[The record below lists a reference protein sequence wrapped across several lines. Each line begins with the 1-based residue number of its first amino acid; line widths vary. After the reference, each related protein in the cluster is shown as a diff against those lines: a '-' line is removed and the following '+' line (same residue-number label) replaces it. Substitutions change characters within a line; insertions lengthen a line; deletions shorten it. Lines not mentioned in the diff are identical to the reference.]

1 MKVRKYVIVTVL
13 FCLIFYAMPVS
24 QDTAA
29 PLMIDEHADHSIG
42 DLSLQLEEEI
52 ASEERALAG
61 RYETPPSSQFED
73 TIAIIVENPLY
84 PSIGDAVDQYRQ
96 DLNDS
101 GYNTLLYTELLS
113 TAEELKGNL
122 TQWYKE
128 QSLCGAVLM
137 GRLPYAE
144 FYHPAAPG
152 FDASIFICDLFLMDL
167 DGLWTDGNPEDGIYD
182 GHSGETPTSDIFPEI
197 FVGRIDP
204 TCLSWS
210 SSVADEVNNYLAR
223 IHDYRTGGVQ
233 RTRRAIVYV
242 DDDWA
247 GYWGTRWADDVGL
260 VYGTRMVVQN
270 PLTWTNATDWKNN
283 RLVQDYQWGHLCA
296 HSDATTHAFGPGG
309 AGAEEL
315 VTSAEIHSIPPS
327 FNFYNLFCCS
337 GAKWT
342 TSNNLAVTYAFT
354 GPYGLASIGSSK
366 TGSMMDCDEFY
377 GSLAENA
384 TLGAGLK
391 DWFSNSLNSDSSAGT
406 LYLEWYYGMNIN
418 GDPLLT
424 TYYDCTVL
432 APEVY
437 SPTHHNPGAWYSN
450 PFPQFNW
457 TTPPDMNTI
466 DGYYYILDQ
475 NPMTIPVPETAVFTA
490 SNGVLPAEG
499 LSDETWYLHVVA
511 RDSAGNIG
519 KSAAHFAVRI
529 DTMRPSVSVV
539 QPSQQSIPTA
549 SAMFAWSAQDSHS
562 GYSRSEVRVDSDT
575 NLIYNGTELV
585 LLLEDLAEGPHT
597 VNVTVYDRAM
607 NRGSVMRT
615 ILVDLSDPV
624 LTLLSPTVYT
634 IVERTI
640 ALEWHISDIGSGYQC
655 TQIRIA
661 GELVGAVESPDT
673 SFIIEDLTYGTNTIN
688 LTAFDWVNRTDTVEF
703 QIVVQ
708 HSISGLV
715 PLVAATGFLMIL
727 LLLVLYRERN

>member
-1 MKVRKYVIVTVL
+1 MKVRKCIAVTIL
-13 FCLIFYAMPVS
+13 FSLMFYAMPMAWD
-24 QDTAA
+24 DTA
-29 PLMIDEHADHSIG
+29 PLKTDEYVGHSVG
-42 DLSLQLEEEI
+42 DPSSQLEVDI
-52 ASEERALAG
+52 ASEERTLSG
-61 RYETPPSSQFED
+61 LHEIPPAPQFED
-73 TIAIIVENPLY
+73 TMAIVVENLLY
-84 PSIGDAVDQYRQ
+84 PSIGDAVNQYRQ

-122 TQWYKE
+122 TQWYE
-128 QSLCGAVLM
+128 GQSLRGAVLI

-144 FYHPAAPG
+144 FHHPAATG
-152 FDASIFICDLFLMDL
+152 FDASTFICDLFLMDL
-167 DGLWTDGNPEDGIYD
+167 DGVWTDTDPENGIYD

-233 RTRRAIVYV
+233 RARRAIVYI

-247 GYWGTRWADDVGL
+247 GYWGTRWANDVGL
-260 VYGTRMVVQN
+260 VYGTRTVIQN
-270 PLTWTNATDWKNN
+270 PTTWTNATDWKNN
-283 RLVQDYQWGHLCA
+283 RLGQDYQWGHLCA
-296 HSDATTHAFGPGG
+296 HSDAATHAFGPGG
-309 AGAEEL
+309 AGAEGL

-342 TSNNLAVTYAFT
+342 ASNNLAVTYTFT

-377 GSLAENA
+377 GPLAENA
-384 TLGAGLK
+384 TLGASLK

-406 LYLEWYYGMNIN
+406 LYLEWYYGMNII

-424 TYYDCTVL
+424 TFYDCTVL
-432 APEVY
+432 APQVY
-437 SPTHHNPGAWYSN
+437 STTHQNPGAWYSN

-457 TTPPDMNTI
+457 TTPPDVNAI
-466 DGYYYILDQ
+466 NGYYYILDQ
-475 NPMTIPVPETAVFTA
+475 NPMTVPVPETATFTTNN
-490 SNGVLPAEG
+490 SILLAES
-499 LSDETWYLHVVA
+499 LSDGTWYLHIVA

-519 KSAAHFAVRI
+519 SESGHCAVRI
-529 DTMRPSVSVV
+529 DTTQPSVSVV
-539 QPSQQSIPTA
+539 QPSQQSIATA
-549 SAMFAWSAQDSHS
+549 STMFAWSVQDTRS
-562 GYSRSEVRVDSDT
+562 GYSRSEVWVDSDA
-575 NLIYNGTELV
+575 NLIYNGTAVV
-585 LLLEDLAEGPHT
+585 LLLEDLVEGSHT

-634 IVERTI
+634 VIVRTI
-640 ALEWHISDIGSGYQC
+640 ALEWRISEIGSGYQC
-655 TQIRIA
+655 TEIRID
-661 GELVGAVESPDT
+661 GELVGAAESPAT
-673 SFIIEDLTYGTNTIN
+673 SFTIGNLTYGTNTVN
-688 LTAFDWVNRTDTVEF
+688 LTAFDWVNRTDSVEF

-708 HSISGLV
+708 HSISGFV
-715 PLVAATGFLMIL
+715 PLVAAAGLLMIL
-727 LLLVLYRERN
+727 LLIVLYRERS